1 MMYEL
6 LRHAADTWGMLF
18 LGLIF
23 LLALWFALRPSARA
37 RHEDA
42 SHIPFRDEDPR
53 DD

>member
-1 MMYEL
+1 MTYEL

-18 LGLIF
+18 LALIF

-37 RHEDA
+37 RHDDA
-42 SHIPFRDEDPR
+42 SQIPFRDEDPR

>member
-1 MMYEL
+1 MTYEM

-18 LGLIF
+18 LVLVF

-37 RHEDA
+37 RHLDA
-42 SHIPFRDEDPR
+42 SMIPFRDEGPR

>member
-1 MMYEL
+1 MIYDA

-18 LGLIF
+18 LALIF

-37 RHEDA
+37 GHRDA
-42 SHIPFRDEDPR
+42 SEIPFRDESPR

>member
-1 MMYEL
+1 MMYEF

-18 LGLIF
+18 LALIF
-23 LLALWFALRPSARA
+23 LVALWFALRPSARA

-42 SHIPFRDEDPR
+42 SQIPFRDEDPR

>member
-1 MMYEL
+1 MMYDA
-6 LRHAADTWGMLF
+6 LRHAADTWGMIF

-23 LLALWFALRPSARA
+23 LLALWFALRPSARS

-42 SHIPFRDEDPR
+42 SLIPFRDESPL

>member
-1 MMYEL
+1 MSYDL

-37 RHEDA
+37 GHDDA
-42 SHIPFRDEDPR
+42 AQIPFRDEDPR